1 MLPFDNA
8 NVANFLNFNDIGA
21 NTLKQSSAFAKIR
34 ANSKLFNTNI
44 VTNADQF
51 ALKYARIN
59 ELAFGSGSEIES
71 SNYGNIRQH
80 NLTSTKAT
88 LNNLATFLNE
98 KDMME
103 FLTNSTIEN
112 NKTVSNLSN
121 LNSVLS
127 SENFYANQKGVN
139 TLNTHLN
146 SVYLINDSTDVK
158 KAKHILNAIDST
170 KQNSNANVSD
180 TQLFLNNSILPTST
194 LEPLSTSQILNKN
207 LSSLTTN
214 LKGENENILTADQLV
229 RNHPDLKSGLTNYNL
244 SNKNNT
250 IHALIANANSQ
261 AVFKNSLNSITANSS
276 LITDPQTFVKL

>member
-103 FLTNSTIEN
+103 FLTNSTLEN
-112 NKTVSNLSN
+112 NKMVSNLSN

>member
-180 TQLFLNNSILPTST
+180 NQLFLNNSILPTST

>member
-51 ALKYARIN
+51 ALKYAKIN

-127 SENFYANQKGVN
+127 SENFYSNQKGVN

-180 TQLFLNNSILPTST
+180 NQLFLNNSILPTST

-207 LSSLTTN
+207 LSSLTTL
-214 LKGENENILTADQLV
+214 LKGENENILIADQLV
-229 RNHPDLKSGLTNYNL
+229 RNHPDLKSGLADYNL

-250 IHALIANANSQ
+250 IHALIVNANSQ
-261 AVFKNSLNSITANSS
+261 AAFKNSLNSITANSS